1 MDPIE
6 TVQSFLAR
14 ASRLLHLQSTT
25 IPSLPSDSLVASL
38 VTIRAM
44 LERMAEFTPSESDI
58 SAFCILASLDNIRVL
73 LECRRHP
80 ECAQVDSWSNII
92 LADLSKFAFKVISN
106 SSHSGPL
113 TDSTVDRAMSRM
125 YLEACSQLPGKY
137 RHTACF
143 LCHNLS
149 SPVGILYCLLWTPRD
164 IPNGSRC
171 APSSALS
178 GNCTST
184 STISY

>member
-6 TVQSFLAR
+6 IVHAFLAR
-14 ASRLLHLQSTT
+14 ATRLLHLQSTA
-25 IPSLPSDSLVASL
+25 IPSLPSESLVASL

-92 LADLSKFAFKVISN
+92 LADLSKFASKVISN
-106 SSHSGPL
+106 TIHSGPL
-113 TDSTVDRAMSRM
+113 ADSTLGRARSRM

-137 RHTACF
+137 CHTSYS
-143 LCHNLS
+143 LCHSLS
-149 SPVGILYCLLWTPRD
+149 SPVGILYRFLWTPRD
-164 IPNGSRC
+164 IPDGSRC

-178 GNCTST
+178 GDCAST